1 MPLGIAEGPEEVPS
15 VAFGDAIASRAA
27 NNIAPAIDWKLGR
40 GKAWKPFC
48 SSARH
53 KIVIVADTILIFILC
68 AYLIV
73 LDDWEFCIVS
83 KWRGLPV
90 PGPPCSGPTISLL
103 SSPCC
108 FSTQQGL
115 SPKLPS

>member
-1 MPLGIAEGPEEVPS
+1 MPLGIAEGPEVPS

-115 SPKLPS
+115 SPKLPSY